1 MSRRLA
7 SVACLALSARADA
20 GPRRARG
27 GPAPVRARPG
37 LRARGGARSEAAPAP
52 TLLPESDLR
61 DASKTILVMTTAS
74 VPWLTGTAINPL
86 LRAAHLAAA
95 RPPGA
100 VTLYAAERENRR
112 RDGPASVTGVRR
124 QHAKRCA
131 KCHMLDERSGAAE
144 K

>member
-1 MSRRLA
+1 MKSAL
-7 SVACLALSARADA
+7 SLKLALLLCLGIAHGRLGTQPTATTA
-20 GPRRARG
+20 I
-27 GPAPVRARPG
+27 RPHT
-37 LRARGGARSEAAPAP
+37 AA
-52 TLLPESDLR
+52 SDLR
-61 DASKTILVMTTAS
+61 DASKRILIMTTAS